1 MPYMSLSGVD
11 FADET
16 SGPQRAGKVKEENER
31 KMFMMT
37 LVSVPW
43 TLVDGSL
50 ISSPR
55 GWVNHQLSQKNH
67 IEKRALLDPRNG
79 PSALYEDSI

>member
-1 MPYMSLSGVD
+1 MSLSGVA

-16 SGPQRAGKVKEENER
+16 SGPQRAGKIKKENER

-43 TLVDGSL
+43 TLTDGSL
-50 ISSPR
+50 
-55 GWVNHQLSQKNH
+55 
-67 IEKRALLDPRNG
+67 
-79 PSALYEDSI
+79 

>member
-1 MPYMSLSGVD
+1 MSLSGVD

-16 SGPQRAGKVKEENER
+16 SGPQRVGKVKEENER

-50 ISSPR
+50 ISSP
-55 GWVNHQLSQKNH
+55 
-67 IEKRALLDPRNG
+67 
-79 PSALYEDSI
+79 